1 MAVPTKDA
9 VIPDD
14 APDHLLLAKHID
26 FIANYGKVV
35 KTNSSVFLVHSS
47 GILIK
52 QETWVDNSQN
62 VLIN

>member
-26 FIANYGKVV
+26 FIANYGKVG
-35 KTNSSVFLVHSS
+35 KTNSSVFLVNSIC
-47 GILIK
+47 ILNYTRDMGGLLAK
-52 QETWVDNSQN
+52 RLD
-62 VLIN
+62 